1 MSPKKYN
8 GRKNDTWI
16 LGRIMREDK
25 YARVRVDSTT
35 FVGHTIKLV
44 EQLTSKT
51 QLLRPKSKR
60 NPSSEVLLT
69 SVACKK
75 QVLY

>member
-1 MSPKKYN
+1 MSLKKYN

-16 LGRIMREDK
+16 LGGIMPEDK

-44 EQLTSKT
+44 EQLTSKVR
-51 QLLRPKSKR
+51 LLRPKSKR
-60 NPSSEVLLT
+60 NPS
-69 SVACKK
+69 A
-75 QVLY
+75 